1 MKYWMRYWYRH
12 WDQEQDSEAGKEKA
26 EALEPGRQQMPPV
39 AAQRRLRALLGNGG
53 LGLERGRPL
62 PEATRARLEQS
73 LGADL
78 STVRV
83 HHDPAAALAAQARG
97 LAVGEHIVL
106 GRAADAGNL
115 PLLGHEA
122 AHVLQA
128 RAGPVAAGVSKP
140 GGAGEQQAAQ
150 AAQAVQRGGL
160 APDLSRN
167 GPAAAVQRQAA
178 AMDAPTDALVR
189 REAVRIMLFLQY
201 RQQGGQGSF
210 ALTPAVQAELLRLA
224 PGLDAA
230 TVAAL
235 WTPAPAGPLE
245 AFQRLVQAGYLPL
258 WSAPAAAEP
267 VVTPAAK
274 EEQEPAPARQGPR
287 PRARAA
293 ALGPGGIGLHVTI
306 NPRAP
311 APLSATIR
319 QHLASRGLPLSHRQL
334 QALLAGREQG
344 VEQIDQVLRTVA
356 PQLGRE
362 DRSQLART
370 IADALLNRS
379 IQGQLQR
386 ELPSALEEHLRRE
399 GQLEQIAGLPPRA
412 SGAMPELLRMIPA
425 GVSLTIYF

>member
-12 WDQEQDSEAGKEKA
+12 WDQEQDSEASKEKA
-26 EALEPGRQQMPPV
+26 ATLEPGRQQMPPV

-53 LGLERGRPL
+53 LGLDGGRPL

-78 STVRV
+78 STVRL

-97 LAVGEHIVL
+97 LAAGEHIVL

-128 RAGPVAAGVSKP
+128 RTGPVAAGASKP

-160 APDLSRN
+160 APDLSQ
-167 GPAAAVQRQAA
+167 GDPAPAVQRQAA
-178 AMDAPTDALVR
+178 AVDAPTDALVR

-201 RQQGGQGSF
+201 RQQGGQGGF
-210 ALTPAVQAELLRLA
+210 ALTPAVQTELLRLA

-230 TVAAL
+230 AIAAL

-258 WSAPAAAEP
+258 WNAPAAAEP
-267 VVTPAAK
+267 VVTPAA
-274 EEQEPAPARQGPR
+274 EEEPAPAQPGSR

-293 ALGPGGIGLHVTI
+293 PLGPGGIGLHVTI

-311 APLSATIR
+311 TPISAIIR

-344 VEQIDQVLRTVA
+344 IEQIDQVLRTVA

-386 ELPSALEEHLRRE
+386 ELPTALEEHLRRE
-399 GQLEQIAGLPPRA
+399 GQLEQIAGFPPRA
-412 SGAMPELLRMIPA
+412 HGAMPELLRMIPA